1 MPGSLTVCLANFRI
15 WLRYI
20 VSEFADVLCREA
32 TIAPS
37 TSGDTLV
44 Y

>member
-1 MPGSLTVCLANFRI
+1 MLGALTIRLADFRI
-15 WLRYI
+15 WLRDI
-20 VSEFADVLCREA
+20 VKKFADVLCREA
-32 TIAPS
+32 TVAPS